1 MNFPDWYTDV
11 MDIYRVVQDKSS
23 AVVRNSKKCMYKNI
37 PCRIY
42 QDSTPTPSMKRQA
55 ADYTQTMKIACKN
68 DVDIREG
75 DELTITRGGRLGY
88 TSEVSRAFAGPPHKY
103 YEPFGAVMP
112 GLEHQEIALLQME
125 RINGLSDSDQNGNS

>member
-11 MDIYRVVQDKSS
+11 MDVYRVTQDKTSS
-23 AVVRNSKKCMYKNI
+23 VVRNTRTQVAEKV

-42 QDSTPTPSMKRQA
+42 MDSHPTPGMKRQA
-55 ADYTQTMKIACKN
+55 ADFTQTMKIACSN
-68 DVDIREG
+68 DVDLRAG
-75 DELTITRGGRLGY
+75 DEVIITRGGRLGY
-88 TSEVSRAFAGPPHKY
+88 TSEVCRAFAGEPHKY

-125 RINGLSDSDQNGNS
+125 RIDGLSDADSGF